1 MKALKLGAVRVP
13 IILSVLTLITLWLA
27 VAAPSGI
34 TTIQVNS
41 NANSTGA
48 AGEAFRFANITAIT
62 AQSAW
67 ISFGLTAIVTA
78 LAWWFS
84 LTARKPSR
92 WLSIGFG
99 VIFVFNILISLF
111 NGQTMTIT
119 ALLHGSLSLAVPLV
133 FGSLAGVLSERVGLV
148 NIAIEG
154 QLLAGAF
161 VSALV
166 ATLVQNPWAGLVGAL
181 VAGAFVSWLLAVF
194 AIRYVVDQIIIGV
207 VLNVLIVGLTNF
219 MFSTFMSSNQAL
231 FNSPPRMPSVD
242 VPGLSQIPVLGP
254 VFFSQSPIV
263 YLMYFAVAGV
273 WFALYKTRWGLR
285 LRAVGEY
292 PKAADTVGIKVYATR
307 YRSVMIGGALAGLG
321 GAFFTLGQSLAF
333 GKEMTNGAGYIAL
346 AALIFGRW
354 NPVYAAFAGLLFGF
368 AENLQYSLST
378 VGSNVPSD
386 FLLMLPYVLT
396 VVLVAGLVGKVTGPA
411 AAGKAYI
418 KS

>member
-1 MKALKLGAVRVP
+1 MKLAVRVP
-13 IILSVLTLITLWLA
+13 IILTVLTLITLWIA
-27 VAAPSGI
+27 VAAPSGD
-34 TTIQVNS
+34 TTIQINS
-41 NANSTGA
+41 NASANAG
-48 AGEAFRFANITAIT
+48 AGEIFRFANIIANTAVN
-62 AQSAW
+62 AW
-67 ISFGLTAIVTA
+67 ITFGLTLAATLA
-78 LAWWFS
+78 AWWLG
-84 LTARKPSR
+84 LTGRSISR
-92 WLSIGFG
+92 WLSIAFG
-99 VIFVFNILISLF
+99 VLFVFNILVSLF
-111 NGQTMTIT
+111 NAQTMTIT
-119 ALLHGSLSLAVPLV
+119 ALLHGSLSLAVPLI

-161 VSALV
+161 VSAMV
-166 ATLVQNPWAGLVGAL
+166 ATLVDNPWVGLIGAM

-207 VLNVLIVGLTNF
+207 VLNVLIIGLTNF
-219 MFSTFMSSNQAL
+219 MFSTFMSANSQV
-231 FNSPPRMPSVD
+231 FNSPPRLPSVD
-242 VPGLSQIPVLGP
+242 IPGLSQIPVLGP
-254 VFFSQSPIV
+254 VFFSQTPIV
-263 YLMYFAVAGV
+263 YLMYVAVAGV

-321 GAFFTLGQSLAF
+321 GAFFTIGQSLAF

-354 NPVYAAFAGLLFGF
+354 NPVYAALAGLLFGF
-368 AENLQYSLST
+368 AQNLQYSLST
-378 VGSNVPSD
+378 VGSSVPSD

>member
-1 MKALKLGAVRVP
+1 MKIAIRVP
-13 IILSVLTLITLWLA
+13 IILTVLTLITLWMA
-27 VAAPSGI
+27 FVAPSGD
-34 TTIQVNS
+34 TTIQINN
-41 NANSTGA
+41 NANGG
-48 AGEAFRFANITAIT
+48 AGEAFRFANIITNTAVNAWVSFVLT
-62 AQSAW
+62 AAATLAAW
-67 ISFGLTAIVTA
+67 WLGLTGRRI
-78 LAWWFS
+78 
-84 LTARKPSR
+84 SR
-92 WLSIGFG
+92 WLSIVFG
-99 VIFVFNILISLF
+99 VLFVFNILVSLF
-111 NGQTMTIT
+111 NSQTMTIT
-119 ALLHGSLSLAVPLV
+119 ALLHGSLSLAVPLI

-161 VSALV
+161 VSAMV
-166 ATLVQNPWAGLVGAL
+166 ATLAHNPWVGLIGAMA
-181 VAGAFVSWLLAVF
+181 AGAVVSWLLAVF

-219 MFSTFMSSNQAL
+219 MFSTFMSANSPV
-231 FNSPPRMPSVD
+231 FNSPPRLPSFD
-242 VPGLSQIPVLGP
+242 VPGLAQIPVLGP
-254 VFFSQSPIV
+254 VFFSQTPIV

-321 GAFFTLGQSLAF
+321 GAFFTIGQSLAF

-354 NPVYAAFAGLLFGF
+354 NPIYAALAGLLFGF

-378 VGSNVPSD
+378 VGSHVPSD
-386 FLLMLPYVLT
+386 FLLMVPYVLT

>member
-1 MKALKLGAVRVP
+1 MSQLKSIGAIRVP
-13 IILSVLTLITLWLA
+13 IILSVLSLITLWIA
-27 VAAPSGI
+27 VVAPSGD
-34 TTIQVNS
+34 TTIQINS
-41 NANSTGA
+41 NDNPGG
-48 AGEAFRFANITAIT
+48 AGEAFRFANIVASTSI
-62 AQSAW
+62 SAW
-67 ISFGLTAIVTA
+67 VTFGLTVLATG
-78 LAWWFS
+78 LAWWLALS
-84 LTARKPSR
+84 GRRASR

-99 VIFVFNILISLF
+99 AAFVFNILISLF
-111 NGQTMTIT
+111 NAQTMTIT
-119 ALLHGSLSLAVPLV
+119 ALLHGALSLAVPLI

-161 VSALV
+161 VSAMA
-166 ATLVQNPWAGLVGAL
+166 ATIAHNAWVGLIGAM
-181 VAGAFVSWLLAVF
+181 VAGALVSWLLAVF
-194 AIRYVVDQIIIGV
+194 AIRYVVDQIIVGV

-219 MFSTFMSSNQAL
+219 MFSTFMSARPDL
-231 FNSPPRMPSVD
+231 FNSAPRMPAIAL
-242 VPGLSQIPVLGP
+242 PGLSQIPVLGP
-254 VFFSQSPIV
+254 VLFIQSPIV
-263 YLMYFAVAGV
+263 YLMFVAVAGV

-307 YRSVMIGGALAGLG
+307 YRSVLIGGALAGLG
-321 GAFFTLGQSLAF
+321 GSFFTIGQSLGF

-354 NPVYAAFAGLLFGF
+354 NPIYAAFAGLLFGF

-378 VGSNVPSD
+378 IGSHVPSD

-396 VVLVAGLVGKVTGPA
+396 VILVAGLVGKVTGPA
-411 AAGKAYI
+411 AAGKPYI

>member
-1 MKALKLGAVRVP
+1 MKTLKRGAIRVP
-13 IILSVLTLITLWLA
+13 IILSVLTLITLW
-27 VAAPSGI
+27 VAAIAPGGE
-34 TTIQVNS
+34 TTIQINS
-41 NANSTGA
+41 NATATGA
-48 AGEAFRFANITAIT
+48 AGEAFRFANIITSTAF
-62 AQSAW
+62 SAW
-67 ISFGLTAIVTA
+67 LTFGLTLLATA
-78 LAWWFS
+78 LAWWFA
-84 LTARKPSR
+84 LTGRVASR

-99 VIFVFNILISLF
+99 VVFVFNILISLF

-119 ALLHGSLSLAVPLV
+119 ALLHGSLSLAVPLI

-161 VSALV
+161 VSAMV
-166 ATLVQNPWAGLVGAL
+166 ATLVQNPWVGLIGAM

-207 VLNVLIVGLTNF
+207 VLNVLVIGLTNF
-219 MFSTFMSSNQAL
+219 MFSTFMSANSQV
-231 FNSPPRMPSVD
+231 FNAPPRLPSFD
-242 VPGLSQIPVLGP
+242 VPGLAQIPVIGP
-254 VFFSQSPIV
+254 VFFSQTPIV
-263 YLMYFAVAGV
+263 YLMYVAVIGV

-321 GAFFTLGQSLAF
+321 GAFFTIGQSLAF

-354 NPVYAAFAGLLFGF
+354 NPIYAAFAGLLFGF

-378 VGSNVPSD
+378 VGSHVPSD

>member
-1 MKALKLGAVRVP
+1 
-13 IILSVLTLITLWLA
+13 
-27 VAAPSGI
+27 
-34 TTIQVNS
+34 
-41 NANSTGA
+41 
-48 AGEAFRFANITAIT
+48 
-62 AQSAW
+62 
-67 ISFGLTAIVTA
+67 
-78 LAWWFS
+78 
-84 LTARKPSR
+84 
-92 WLSIGFG
+92 
-99 VIFVFNILISLF
+99 
-111 NGQTMTIT
+111 
-119 ALLHGSLSLAVPLV
+119 
-133 FGSLAGVLSERVGLV
+133 
-148 NIAIEG
+148 
-154 QLLAGAF
+154 
-161 VSALV
+161 
-166 ATLVQNPWAGLVGAL
+166 
-181 VAGAFVSWLLAVF
+181 
-194 AIRYVVDQIIIGV
+194 VVDQIIIGV

-231 FNSPPRMPSVD
+231 FNSPPRMPSID
-242 VPGLSQIPVLGP
+242 IPGLSQIPVLGP

-321 GAFFTLGQSLAF
+321 GAFFTIGQSLAF

-354 NPVYAAFAGLLFGF
+354 NPVYAALAGLLFGF

>member
-1 MKALKLGAVRVP
+1 MKIAIRVP
-13 IILSVLTLITLWLA
+13 IILTVLTMITLWMA
-27 VAAPSGI
+27 FAAPGGD
-34 TTIQVNS
+34 TTIQINN
-41 NANSTGA
+41 NANAA
-48 AGEAFRFANITAIT
+48 AGSSEAFRFANIITNTALN
-62 AQSAW
+62 AW
-67 ISFGLTAIVTA
+67 VSFGLTAAATA
-78 LAWWFS
+78 AAWS
-84 LTARKPSR
+84 LGLTGRRISR
-92 WLSIGFG
+92 WLSIIFG
-99 VIFVFNILISLF
+99 VLFVFNILVSLF
-111 NGQTMTIT
+111 NSQTMTIT
-119 ALLHGSLSLAVPLV
+119 ALLHGSLSLAVPLI

-161 VSALV
+161 VSAMV
-166 ATLVQNPWAGLVGAL
+166 ATLAHNPWAGLIGAMA
-181 VAGAFVSWLLAVF
+181 AGAVVSWLLAVF

-219 MFSTFMSSNQAL
+219 MFSTFMSANSPA
-231 FNSPPRMPSVD
+231 FNSPPRLPSFD
-242 VPGLSQIPVLGP
+242 IPGLAQIPVLGP
-254 VFFSQSPIV
+254 VFFSQTPIV
-263 YLMYFAVAGV
+263 YLMYVAVAGV

-321 GAFFTLGQSLAF
+321 GAFFTIGQSLAF

-354 NPVYAAFAGLLFGF
+354 NPIYAALAGLLFGF

-378 VGSNVPSD
+378 VGSHVPSD
-386 FLLMLPYVLT
+386 FLLMVPYVLT